1 MTNLSFFFSEMR
13 ELIRNL
19 DIKFKGDFIQRTSS
33 VVISRRCFTEDSQN
47 EISTF
52 RACKACRS
60 YCFSEIVYRFVTS
73 SSPFPP
79 WSLQKLPE
87 VAEANKTQ
95 TVCGPPLV
103 AS

>member
-1 MTNLSFFFSEMR
+1 MR

-19 DIKFKGDFIQRTSS
+19 EIKFKADFMQRTSS

-47 EISTF
+47 EIGTF

-60 YCFSEIVYRFVTS
+60 YCFSELVYRFVTS
-73 SSPFPP
+73 SSPFPS
-79 WSLQKLPE
+79 SLQKLPE